1 MPLNTPITSGYKPTT
16 NARNNINVKEA
27 NHSTITSELMEPAKP
42 RRDVLTID
50 GQTYLQM
57 SPQEIIMLQQNQQRY
72 PAQQRSAT
80 PRWLQNL
87 EYAGVV
93 AGVLSLVHQ
102 LVEVGGKVFSSQQ
115 RSTINWAEQA
125 TKFGQSF
132 AFYITSAFAIN
143 TLFDWINS
151 RKTGS

>member
-1 MPLNTPITSGYKPTT
+1 VPLNTPITSGYKPTT
-16 NARNNINVKEA
+16 NARNNVNAKEINY
-27 NHSTITSELMEPAKP
+27 STIITKPMEAATP

-57 SPQEIIMLQQNQQRY
+57 SSQEILMLQQNQQRY

-115 RSTINWAEQA
+115 RSTINWGEQA
-125 TKFGQSF
+125 NKFGQSF

-151 RKTGS
+151 RKTGN